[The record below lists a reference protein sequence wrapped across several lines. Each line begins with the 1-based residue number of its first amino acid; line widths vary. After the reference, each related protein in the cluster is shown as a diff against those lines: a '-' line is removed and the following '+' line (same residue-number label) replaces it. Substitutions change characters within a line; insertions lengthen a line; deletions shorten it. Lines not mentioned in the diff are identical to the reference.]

1 MQQLEYVVDTY
12 TGFQVGSA
20 AHYVAGGDTVTHGEK
35 EQFAV
40 MALVRIVFVRQGALH
55 TTDAE
60 SFAPLQLLDKR
71 DAVEQLSVH
80 VIGQGE
86 RGITVVQ
93 ELHVVDQA
101 E

>member
-12 TGFQVGSA
+12 TGFQVGSV
-20 AHYVAGGDTVTHGEK
+20 AHYVAGGDTVAHGEK
-35 EQFAV
+35 EQLV
-40 MALVRIVFVRQGALH
+40 VLALVRIILVRQGAVH

-60 SFAPLQLLDKR
+60 SFTPLQLLDKR

-80 VIGQGE
+80 VVGQCE

-93 ELHVVDQA
+93 KLHVVDQA